1 MIREEVEEEYV
12 GNLNLNI
19 IIVASQAYVMHRFAK
34 LIVLYIPFSLNL
46 QLTVSLSLMC
56 TI

>member
-1 MIREEVEEEYV
+1 MIKEEVEEEYV

-34 LIVLYIPFSLNL
+34 LIVLYTSFSLNL

-56 TI
+56 TM